1 MSQTRRERKKGELC
15 NQLCSQMPR
24 DALTRLQSPAARDT
38 PEPKHNSTVQPA
50 VRTHLLFRQGCPSPA
65 FRSSSNL
72 AAQIQPCSQLF
83 LSDPRRSSDHRD
95 PRLVSNWQERSEAH
109 RRFRVSTPRTSWARP
124 TSERTSCRLL
134 RVMPGRS
141 LFRRGS
147 AAMFY
152 RFIAVC
158 VQIRMR
164 KRVRSFFA

>member
-50 VRTHLLFRQGCPSPA
+50 VRTHLLFRQGCMSPA
-65 FRSSSNL
+65 FMSSSNL

-83 LSDPRRSSDHRD
+83 LSDPGRSSDHRD

-109 RRFRVSTPRTSWARP
+109 RSVLRTSDVADLASRTP
-124 TSERTSCRLL
+124 EIIMEDNLTSLSLS
-134 RVMPGRS
+134 PS
-141 LFRRGS
+141 LFFLTQR
-147 AAMFY
+147 
-152 RFIAVC
+152 C
-158 VQIRMR
+158 V
-164 KRVRSFFA
+164 K